1 MRGVALLLLLP
12 SLTHTALPPG
22 YDEEL
27 FCPPDACL
35 RHRARPQG
43 WSGPRSDFHECAYP
57 ALTGAKPTRPHS
69 WGVKVGA
76 EVRQDLVDRGWH
88 TDVCEESGVIA
99 PHEATGTVGQISL
112 MAEALLSRA
121 MRVHALLD
129 KGVASVFK

>member
-1 MRGVALLLLLP
+1 MRTALLLPALL
-12 SLTHTALPPG
+12 LAHAALPPG
-22 YDEEL
+22 FEEEL

-35 RHRARPQG
+35 RRRTRLPG

-57 ALTGAKPTRPHS
+57 ALPGTKPTCPRS

-88 TDVCEESGVIA
+88 TNVCEHARVIA
-99 PHEATGTVGQISL
+99 PHEAPGTVVQISL

-129 KGVASVFK
+129 AGRVFKA